1 MPQRSDV
8 VHAGS
13 ETEARQK
20 SNKFTSTFGAKQE
33 IVHVDEWKG
42 RENLFDL
49 ADNSSSRAQVR
60 IFCDDPLSSK
70 PAQVFHS
77 VFSFI
82 IVLSIA
88 CYMFGSLNE
97 GGKQDPKNLPKEV
110 YVGMEYVFT
119 SLFTV
124 DLFTRMLVADTWL
137 RKRTHRR
144 KNEDPH
150 PPFFLDP
157 LNYCD
162 FLSVLPMPLEIIFQ
176 SSTWLEDMVS
186 IGDMK
191 ILGVFRVIRI
201 FKIARH
207 FDGTKVLATTVRR
220 SAKPL
225 FVSIFMLFAF
235 GFVVAGVLYF
245 WEPCFSTSC
254 ALRDVFNTGY
264 YIAITL
270 TTVGYGDQVPKT
282 TAGRV
287 IGVFCM
293 IAGSFYMAMPLAV
306 IGSKFEEAYQEHET
320 EKEHRYEDEYE
331 ICVVKSLQGVTRRQR
346 KDRARRLGYQVAESL
361 DDVDLV
367 IRRKDD
373 FTKKERQ
380 YVFRTLQK
388 RLLQL
393 TLDLRV
399 LFKLETPI
407 KKTKPKFS
415 NPDETEQIP
424 KLESFWDADA
434 ADVLFPDDRMLH
446 EVGKDE
452 LADLHREREHFY
464 QNIKIAIEKNDCRSK
479 LWLLMEVQG
488 SSRWARW
495 LHNLRLFV
503 TAMSI
508 LVCFAETMPEMND
521 FGEDSRICK
530 QVVGYYCGKTQMTAN
545 SETKVLNPGC
555 FGVSDSNMLSMYE
568 HANQIVNQTM
578 FTKYT
583 GCENADINKPE
594 NTCSFGSTSSI
605 GFSCS
610 PPARL
615 VKKDNISA
623 AAQAK
628 FEKDLSEINIAHKVE
643 FVLGH
648 ALNKNISSYIASKS
662 SVEKAF
668 EIIHEQLDADYASS
682 WNAPFDPAVSHK
694 QFPEDYT
701 PMCERVQCTE
711 THIEGTTHFMN
722 YTDKGETWMI
732 FETIFATFF
741 IFELFLRLATIQN
754 CREWIK
760 SKANMIDVVAIM
772 TTVFEVVYVP
782 YSAGKFSY
790 EVWGNG
796 SLFDPAT
803 FRIFRV
809 LVSIRFITMQRH
821 FSGLQVIIKTVQLVK
836 EKIAIPLFF
845 LFIFVTLFAAF
856 FNFFERGTLYTCAG
870 FDGESA
876 MPIDQCR
883 KCKIWKS
890 EGVKGDDLYDG
901 HCQLMVE
908 LYTGDGP
915 EMLHPSLMNSVFD
928 AWWTMAVTMTTV
940 GYGVKVPKRSMG
952 KMVAIAAAMVGS
964 FYISM
969 PLTIIGSQFYD
980 IYTQVQEEDEEDED
994 RLKLL
999 FSRTSNA
1006 GHSSGHF
1013 ALNALSKVKALAAG
1027 HRLKRR
1033 GDLIDEERVLLTD
1046 YITAAGFVNEQAYQS
1061 SVERLE
1067 QFSAL
1072 HMKVMCVIS
1081 AKFYR
1086 DFDEGGMK
1094 MLDGQA

>member
-1 MPQRSDV
+1 
-8 VHAGS
+8 
-13 ETEARQK
+13 
-20 SNKFTSTFGAKQE
+20 
-33 IVHVDEWKG
+33 
-42 RENLFDL
+42 
-49 ADNSSSRAQVR
+49 
-60 IFCDDPLSSK
+60 
-70 PAQVFHS
+70 
-77 VFSFI
+77 
-82 IVLSIA
+82 
-88 CYMFGSLNE
+88 
-97 GGKQDPKNLPKEV
+97 
-110 YVGMEYVFT
+110 
-119 SLFTV
+119 
-124 DLFTRMLVADTWL
+124 
-137 RKRTHRR
+137 
-144 KNEDPH
+144 
-150 PPFFLDP
+150 
-157 LNYCD
+157 
-162 FLSVLPMPLEIIFQ
+162 
-176 SSTWLEDMVS
+176 
-186 IGDMK
+186 
-191 ILGVFRVIRI
+191 
-201 FKIARH
+201 
-207 FDGTKVLATTVRR
+207 
-220 SAKPL
+220 
-225 FVSIFMLFAF
+225 
-235 GFVVAGVLYF
+235 
-245 WEPCFSTSC
+245 
-254 ALRDVFNTGY
+254 
-264 YIAITL
+264 
-270 TTVGYGDQVPKT
+270 
-282 TAGRV
+282 
-287 IGVFCM
+287 
-293 IAGSFYMAMPLAV
+293 
-306 IGSKFEEAYQEHET
+306 
-320 EKEHRYEDEYE
+320 
-331 ICVVKSLQGVTRRQR
+331 
-346 KDRARRLGYQVAESL
+346 
-361 DDVDLV
+361 
-367 IRRKDD
+367 
-373 FTKKERQ
+373 
-380 YVFRTLQK
+380 
-388 RLLQL
+388 
-393 TLDLRV
+393 
-399 LFKLETPI
+399 
-407 KKTKPKFS
+407 
-415 NPDETEQIP
+415 
-424 KLESFWDADA
+424 
-434 ADVLFPDDRMLH
+434 
-446 EVGKDE
+446 
-452 LADLHREREHFY
+452 
-464 QNIKIAIEKNDCRSK
+464 
-479 LWLLMEVQG
+479 
-488 SSRWARW
+488 
-495 LHNLRLFV
+495 
-503 TAMSI
+503 
-508 LVCFAETMPEMND
+508 MPEMND